1 LQCARKIRNDPAM
14 ASQSS
19 VLNAQINVASAG
31 SAPDRLA
38 GHMRRRMFRRF
49 LEEMRPGPADRLL
62 DVGATS
68 DQSLEHSNYAVAW
81 YPHKAQ
87 VTTVGLDDA
96 SFLEDR
102 YPGVTFR
109 RANGLDLPFEDASFD
124 YVHSSA
130 VLEHVGSRENQV
142 RFVSELWRV
151 ARRGLFL
158 TTPNRWF
165 PVEFHSVLPLVH
177 WLPRPAF
184 WGALRA
190 TGRGEL
196 ADEAVLNLLDPG
208 ALRHVADAAGAAKAE
223 VKSVSLLG
231 WPSNLLLVARK
242 GA

>member
-1 LQCARKIRNDPAM
+1 LKSAGDGCNHAAM
-14 ASQSS
+14 ASSAS

-49 LEEMRPGPADRLL
+49 MDEMRPGPADSLL

-68 DQSLEHSNYAVAW
+68 DQTLEHSNYAVAW
-81 YPHKAQ
+81 YPHKSR

-96 SFLEDR
+96 AFLETR

-109 RANGLDLPFEDASFD
+109 RANGLALPFADASFD
-124 YVHSSA
+124 FVHSSA
-130 VLEHVGSRENQV
+130 VLEHVGSRANQV
-142 RFVSELWRV
+142 RFVAELWRV
-151 ARRGLFL
+151 ARRGVFL

-184 WGALRA
+184 WRVLRA
-190 TGRGEL
+190 TGRGAL
-196 ADEAVLNLLDPG
+196 ADEAVLNLVG
-208 ALRHVADAAGAAKAE
+208 AGGLERIAAEAGADGARVAHVALA
-223 VKSVSLLG
+223 G
-231 WPSNLLLVARK
+231 WPSNLLLIARK
-242 GA
+242 AA